1 MVGININNIMRFDT
15 TISKLLKEE
24 EETPTRADRIRA
36 LDNLNAPIPP
46 PVPTPVQG
54 STDTGMTFETE
65 VDLTL
70 YVERGDEYG
79 TEDYDY
85 PDTVTIKYKLHMI
98 YGRRGLKGIQYELV
112 SVVPFSI
119 ERTRYGNRNYDDPQI
134 DTVDINLTGLKCVDD
149 VDFDTLRGNQIVTQS
164 IEIWLDDNYNPTQ
177 CQIEF

>member
-15 TISKLLKEE
+15 AISNILKEE
-24 EETPTRADRIRA
+24 DENPTREDRIRA
-36 LDNLNAPIPP
+36 LDNLNAPIPT

-65 VDLTL
+65 VDLIL
-70 YVERGDEYG
+70 YTERGDEHG
-79 TEDYDY
+79 IEDYDK
-85 PDTVTIKYKLHMI
+85 PDTATIKYKLHMI

-119 ERTRYGNRNYDDPQI
+119 ERTKYDNNNYDNPQA
-134 DTVDINLTGLKCVDD
+134 DTVDINLTGLKCVND
-149 VDFDTLRGNQIVTQS
+149 VDFDLLRGNQIVAQS
-164 IEIWLDDNYNPTQ
+164 VEIWLDDNYKPTQ